1 MDPMIVSKIMPQKKR
16 LKVLKLSAKLKK
28 TKTHPM
34 F

>member
-1 MDPMIVSKIMPQKKR
+1 MDVMAMSKIMPKNKR
-16 LKVLKLSAKLKK
+16 LKALKLSTKQKK